1 LPPSSPPSS
10 HALNPSLGASTRRPS
25 PWPAVWGFVAALV
38 LALVSSILLVFVI
51 AWVRVSGDR
60 ARLLAEAN
68 AFALSPGGLM
78 VGALGNAAVLGAVA
92 LFTARLQGPGIIAR
106 LGLGATRASP
116 LGTVAAVAGMLG
128 LSVACGAASELLGV
142 RGTGVMDT
150 MGSALRAPSAGRFV
164 AALLAIGVAP
174 GIAEETF
181 FRGSMQTRLVASW
194 GRWPGIVATAA
205 AFGLIHLDLVQGSL
219 AFVAGLYLGWIVERF
234 GGIRP
239 TIAAHIANNA
249 LFVTL
254 AALGAGDAGSG
265 SRLIAIAVVAGGS
278 VLWLGS
284 IALLRQ
290 SRATTAPSE
299 H

>member
-1 LPPSSPPSS
+1 LPPFS
-10 HALNPSLGASTRRPS
+10 HPLGPSLGVSAPRPS
-25 PWPAVWGFVAALV
+25 PWPAVWGFVAALI

-68 AFALSPGGLM
+68 AFALSPAGLM

-92 LFTARLQGPGIIAR
+92 LVTARFQGPRIVAR
-106 LGLGATRASP
+106 LRLGPTRASP
-116 LGTVAAVAGMLG
+116 LGAVAAIAGMLG
-128 LSVACGAASELLGV
+128 LSVACGAASELLGI
-142 RGTGVMDT
+142 RGSGVMDT
-150 MGSALRAPSAGRFV
+150 MASALRAPPAGRFV

-181 FRGSMQTRLVASW
+181 FRGSMQARLVASW
-194 GRWPGIVATAA
+194 GRWPGMVATAA
-205 AFGLIHLDLVQGSL
+205 AFGLIHLDLVQGSV

-265 SRLIAIAVVAGGS
+265 SRLVAIAIVAGGGA
-278 VLWLGS
+278 VWLGS

-290 SRATTAPSE
+290 ARATTVPSE

>member
-1 LPPSSPPSS
+1 LPPFS
-10 HALNPSLGASTRRPS
+10 HLLNPSPGAASSRRPS
-25 PWPAVWGFVAALV
+25 PWPAVWAFVAALI
-38 LALVSSILLVFVI
+38 LALGSSILLVFVV
-51 AWVRVSGDR
+51 AWVRVSGER
-60 ARLLAEAN
+60 PRLLAEAN
-68 AFALSPGGLM
+68 AFALSPAGLM

-92 LFTARLQGPGIIAR
+92 LVTARFQGRPIVAR
-106 LGLGATRASP
+106 LRLGPTRASP
-116 LGTVAAVAGMLG
+116 LGTVAAIAGMVG

-150 MGSALRAPSAGRFV
+150 MASALRAPSSGRFV

-174 GIAEETF
+174 GVAEETF

-205 AFGLIHLDLVQGSL
+205 AFGLIHLDLVQGSV
-219 AFVAGLYLGWIVERF
+219 AFVAGLYLGWIVERL

-254 AALGAGDAGSG
+254 AALGAGGDPGSG
-265 SRLIAIAVVAGGS
+265 SRLAGIAVVTGGGA
-278 VLWLGS
+278 LWLGS
-284 IALLRQ
+284 IAILRQ
-290 SRATTAPSE
+290 SRATAAPSE